1 MGVDEAVES
10 TLKNELSHTYHIYHI
25 AVPTTA
31 ALCLLACWGLGGV
44 GIKVKLPLLSTSVLL
59 PYSLEHKHEQSPNIG
74 TSNPSHLLN

>member
-31 ALCLLACWGLGGV
+31 ALCLLACWGLGGW
-44 GIKVKLPLLSTSVLL
+44 
-59 PYSLEHKHEQSPNIG
+59 E
-74 TSNPSHLLN
+74 